1 MIDKQIEA
9 LLDEEVSLKD
19 KIKIVTA
26 LDKFRYDGHA
36 LAQIASV
43 FLTKAVQINIPNLPQ
58 NTMDVVGTGG
68 DGYSTLNYSTLTA
81 LILAQLNVPVI
92 KHGNRASTSRCGSF
106 DFLEMIGIDFPKTPQ
121 EVIDSFTKE
130 SCAFLFAPYFHPL
143 FKRIVPVR
151 KHFAQLG
158 KKTIFN
164 ILGPLLNPAR
174 VKRMVVG
181 VYEEALI
188 EPMAI
193 ALNELGVE
201 YASVVY
207 GAGMDEFSTCG
218 INHVIQIKQ
227 GRLARQSIH
236 PEQLGF
242 KRSKPEL
249 LKAGDAYQNVKESL
263 AILNGELMGPKRDM
277 LVINAAAAYSVS
289 TQFELDLA
297 DAIKKIEAYLEDK
310 PVLFPHPV
318 MH

>member
-1 MIDKQIEA
+1 MIDKQIEQ
-9 LLDEEVSLKD
+9 LLDEEVELKD

-26 LDKFRYDGHA
+26 LNKFRYDGHA
-36 LAQIASV
+36 LAQIASI
-43 FLTKAVQINIPNLPQ
+43 FLDKSVSIDITNLPQ
-58 NTMDVVGTGG
+58 NTMDIVGTGG

-81 LILAQLNVPVI
+81 LILSQLGIPVI
-92 KHGNRASTSRCGSF
+92 KHGNRSSTSRCGSF
-106 DFLEMIGIDFPKTPQ
+106 DFLETIGIEFPKTTE
-121 EVIDSFTKE
+121 EVIQQFNKE
-130 SCAFLFAPYFHPL
+130 HCVFLYAPYFHPL
-143 FKRIVPVR
+143 FKQIVPVR
-151 KHFAQLG
+151 KHFSELG
-158 KKTIFN
+158 QKTVFN

-193 ALNELGVE
+193 ALNELNVE
-201 YASVVY
+201 YASIVH

-218 INHVIQIKQ
+218 INHLIQIKQ
-227 GRLARQSIH
+227 GRLNRISIH

-242 KRSKPEL
+242 KRAKAEL
-249 LKAGDAYQNVKESL
+249 LKAGDSYQNVKESL

-277 LVINAAAAYSVS
+277 LVINVAAALSVS
-289 TQFELDLA
+289 TAFELGLS
-297 DAIKKIEAYLEDK
+297 DAIKKVETYLQSK